1 MYAICINLNIL
12 QISLSF
18 GFRMGRSTVCGIV
31 RETCDVLWQLLAEEY
46 VSAPS
51 SAAEWEGVS
60 KEFYLRWN
68 FPHWRNDDQSSSMCP
83 ISRSSSNR

>member
-1 MYAICINLNIL
+1 
-12 QISLSF
+12 
-18 GFRMGRSTVCGIV
+18 MGRSTVCGIV
-31 RETCDVLWQLLAEEY
+31 RETCDVLWQVMAEEY

-68 FPHWRNDDQSSSMCP
+68 FPHCVGTF
-83 ISRSSSNR
+83 